1 MKVVTIYLQ
10 FLGMGPHWHFDT
22 KSYLD
27 ARRMSLRHLLG
38 YLVLLR
44 IIQPFFDL
52 KKFKVIKR
60 FFLPISFVVE
70 IIG

>member
-27 ARRMSLRHLLG
+27 ARGTTLGHLLG
-38 YLVLLR
+38 YLVLLS
-44 IIQPFFDL
+44 IDYPALFWFEEVQ
-52 KKFKVIKR
+52 
-60 FFLPISFVVE
+60 
-70 IIG
+70 GN